1 MAWYLQYKMDQT
13 YRSLADCILSKWEE
27 KKAKVAT
34 TNGTRNATPRL
45 IVAVAGPP
53 GSGKTTIANKVVDII
68 NSLPSKSP
76 KTIVISADGFHLPL
90 ATLQK
95 LPNASEALA
104 RRGAPWTF
112 DGHAAVSLIR
122 KLKTNARCQPV
133 VAPTF
138 DHAIKDP
145 VSDGLVIEADVDIC
159 ILEGNYLLCD
169 EPPWDEIADL
179 VDDKWFVHVEPGLAC
194 MRVASRHLAAGIE
207 STMEGAVYRAKTND
221 LVNGEFISSKSKGR
235 YDVMIESIEA
245 RA

>member
-1 MAWYLQYKMDQT
+1 MDQT

-27 KKAKVAT
+27 KKAKAAT
-34 TNGTRNATPRL
+34 ANGTKNSTPRL

-76 KTIVISADGFHLPL
+76 KTIVVSADGFHLPL
-90 ATLQK
+90 ATLRK

-112 DGHAAVSLIR
+112 DGHAAVSLVR
-122 KLKTNARCQPV
+122 KLKTNTRAQPV
-133 VAPTF
+133 LAPTF

-145 VSDGLVIEADVDIC
+145 VSDGLLIEPDVDVC

-169 EPPWDEIADL
+169 EHPWDEIADL
-179 VDDKWFVHVEPGLAC
+179 VDDKWFVHVEPDLAC
-194 MRVASRHLAAGIE
+194 KRVASRHLAAGIE
-207 STMEGAVYRAKTND
+207 TTMEGAVHRAKTND
-221 LVNGEFISSKSKGR
+221 LVNGEFILSKSRGR
-235 YDVMIESIEA
+235 YDVMIESIEM

>member
-1 MAWYLQYKMDQT
+1 MEQT
-13 YRSLADCILSKWEE
+13 YRSLAECILSKWEE
-27 KKAKVAT
+27 KKAKAAT
-34 TNGTRNATPRL
+34 ANSAGPTPRL

-68 NSLPSKSP
+68 NSSTSKSP

-90 ATLQK
+90 AALRK

-112 DGHAAVSLIR
+112 DGRAAVSLIR
-122 KLKTNARCQPV
+122 KLKADARSQPV
-133 VAPTF
+133 LAPTF

-145 VSDGLVIEADVDIC
+145 VSDGILIDADVDVC

-169 EPPWDEIADL
+169 EHPWDEIAEL
-179 VDDKWFVHVEPGLAC
+179 VDDKWFVHVEPDLAC
-194 MRVASRHLAAGIE
+194 QRVASRHLAAGIE
-207 STMEGAVYRAKTND
+207 PTMERAVHRAKTND
-221 LVNGEFISSKSKGR
+221 LVNGEFILSKSRGR
-235 YDVMIESIEA
+235 YDVMIESIEI